1 MYNKN
6 FKIIRLRKHVLCWSC
21 GQEIE
26 KLAEF
31 VICDQ
36 KTCNKKYHKAC
47 VIIDDTDSRF
57 SCPWH
62 RCAECRRR
70 TSAHCSFCSAA
81 FCQGNIL
88 YYICFIYYCSHH

>member
-1 MYNKN
+1 MYNN
-6 FKIIRLRKHVLCWSC
+6 NCKIIRLRKRVLCWGC

-26 KLAEF
+26 KLTQF
-31 VICDQ
+31 VVCDQ
-36 KTCNKKYHKAC
+36 KTCSKKYHKTC

-62 RCAECRRR
+62 FCAECSRR

-81 FCQGNIL
+81 FCQGK
-88 YYICFIYYCSHH
+88 